1 MSSGEL
7 RRTFESRYLTGT
19 FQLLN
24 SWTPSLSYFFFDT
37 VQRFNISAYKID
49 KVCNAFVKCLELK
62 VKFWTFYTFWLFDL
76 NLVVLVYR
84 SKMTKSKHLW
94 PDCINT
100 QQPSG
105 FVSGRVWK
113 HWQIKP
119 LWKGSSQSS
128 FKLLLKYFCFKLFI
142 LLLIMSEHS
151 MSQPLYSSNHRTIW
165 GLRLLH
171 FIYICPIWFY
181 LYSTSTVTSRHF
193 ILEPNNK

>member
-128 FKLLLKYFCFKLFI
+128 FKLNISVFQTFYSLANYVWALNVTTTVLLQSQDYMRTKITSLYIHLSNLVLFI
-142 LLLIMSEHS
+142 QHINSDLEA
-151 MSQPLYSSNHRTIW
+151 LYT
-165 GLRLLH
+165 G
-171 FIYICPIWFY
+171 
-181 LYSTSTVTSRHF
+181 TQ
-193 ILEPNNK
+193 